1 METERRPGRSCT
13 PDFPEPLLEP
23 PGLPQ
28 VDRWPKSGAQGRGH
42 GNPNPSTVYLRISGR
57 GSLKNSDCGLS
68 ISRADCACSRT
79 GWAEATLGYRSMR
92 TGGRGRGQ
100 IEGRDGRG
108 DRCIFFLE
116 IESAQPSARYIP
128 PRRLQ
133 VLNAAASTAKSS
145 SSRASSWADVIGGA
159 RRAGGWRDR
168 CSTHPPSTAWL
179 IGTQHPCRL
188 PHPSATS
195 SRYARWRRRGL
206 RRSSGSR
213 RTVVTPSPALDAGL
227 VPSERWCGHRD
238 GQSRGS
244 VRPRVWVGGAGA
256 ARGPLVSEGGAG
268 WAWRPRAGGGQRAGD
283 VRWSEQSTKRMV
295 ARFYQ
300 TTAEKSINA
309 VWWP

>member
-1 METERRPGRSCT
+1 MGAGGVAMAGPNR
-13 PDFPEPLLEP
+13 
-23 PGLPQ
+23 
-28 VDRWPKSGAQGRGH
+28 VNGAQ
-42 GNPNPSTVYLRISGR
+42 
-57 GSLKNSDCGLS
+57 
-68 ISRADCACSRT
+68 
-79 GWAEATLGYRSMR
+79 AEM
-92 TGGRGRGQ
+92 
-100 IEGRDGRG
+100 
-108 DRCIFFLE
+108 
-116 IESAQPSARYIP
+116 
-128 PRRLQ
+128 
-133 VLNAAASTAKSS
+133 AKSS

-244 VRPRVWVGGAGA
+244 VRPRVWAGGAGQRA
-256 ARGPLVSEGGAG
+256 DLSSVREEQGGRGGLAPVEGG
-268 WAWRPRAGGGQRAGD
+268 
-283 VRWSEQSTKRMV
+283 E
-295 ARFYQ
+295 
-300 TTAEKSINA
+300 
-309 VWWP
+309 